1 MRGKT
6 HHQMLTPEE
15 HEEGNKWK
23 YMGKN
28 NSDCGIEQESIE
40 QKELEMGINGRTAGE
55 NQRESSTL
63 F

>member
-1 MRGKT
+1 
-6 HHQMLTPEE
+6 
-15 HEEGNKWK
+15 
-23 YMGKN
+23 MGKN
-28 NSDCGIEQESIE
+28 NSDCGREQESIE